1 MEEQTKRLAPFS
13 APASRA
19 RLPDR
24 ETAQMGYGLPFL
36 IAAWVARYVPRG
48 AEPLLDAGC
57 GSGLS
62 GPFLKAL
69 GYDDVDG
76 VDEAAEP
83 LALAR
88 ERGVYRRLEQTRLDG
103 PLPWP
108 DRHFAAFLATGIFV
122 APDARA
128 AGLDE
133 LVRVTKKGGH
143 AIFTVRND
151 RVVVGGFRTRFAA
164 LAKARRWTPM
174 EESPAFDALAPTG
187 PEVVV
192 KAFVFRIA

>member
-1 MEEQTKRLAPFS
+1 GRGSDPAPFLFFPPFPAGLGRRAFAVSRPFSYASARTWRRFGEAWPVEEQTKRFAPFS

-88 ERGVYRRLEQTRLDG
+88 ERGVYRRL
-103 PLPWP
+103 
-108 DRHFAAFLATGIFV
+108 
-122 APDARA
+122 
-128 AGLDE
+128 
-133 LVRVTKKGGH
+133 
-143 AIFTVRND
+143 
-151 RVVVGGFRTRFAA
+151 
-164 LAKARRWTPM
+164 
-174 EESPAFDALAPTG
+174 
-187 PEVVV
+187 
-192 KAFVFRIA
+192 